1 MSNTSS
7 PADAKKV
14 KRIAIYTRKSNDD
27 NLATNVTSLDA
38 QKSCC
43 RSYIS
48 IQKANQWEE
57 CQEVFDDAAES
68 GRSLKRPAMQR
79 LLKRIE
85 EGRIDGVIVYKLD
98 RLTRNSKDF
107 HSLLELFEKHDV
119 AFISATESIDTKSP
133 QGRLMTAIMV
143 QFAQYDR
150 EMDQERSKDFH
161 LARAKKGLW
170 CGGVSPL
177 GYDSKEKLLVVNETE
192 ADIVRRIFDLYL
204 QYQSTIRV
212 AEEINRLGF
221 RRKTH
226 KTKEGRVFGGKH
238 FNINSVIRIL
248 QRKVYIGL
256 VTNERTKQDFPGQQQ
271 PIVSPAVFERAQE
284 LLKSHTHR
292 VEGQISHAANKYG
305 FRLKGLVRCGECGSA
320 VSSYVR
326 PKKEKVY
333 RYYKCLAKLN
343 GLPVKCGF
351 TSIGAQKIEE
361 FVIEKLAALGWNRP
375 FLERLVRK
383 ERELSRGRM
392 EPLKLEREQTETRL
406 ATIRKGIGNL
416 VTLARDSN
424 SQEVREEL
432 SRLDVSKK
440 TLEARLIDLQAEI
453 GYCGKL
459 VYDVNMVEATLR
471 HFARHIYRIP
481 IQLQI
486 QTIQRMVKRVVLFKN
501 KVQVELYELPVENIQ
516 QSMGAKIIE
525 GEIKNSKVRI
535 PPRSKGASIIPPS
548 EGTAVVEVE
557 QNWRGR
563 RDSNPRSSP

>member
-1 MSNTSS
+1 
-7 PADAKKV
+7 
-14 KRIAIYTRKSNDD
+14 
-27 NLATNVTSLDA
+27 
-38 QKSCC
+38 
-43 RSYIS
+43 
-48 IQKANQWEE
+48 
-57 CQEVFDDAAES
+57 
-68 GRSLKRPAMQR
+68 
-79 LLKRIE
+79 
-85 EGRIDGVIVYKLD
+85 
-98 RLTRNSKDF
+98 
-107 HSLLELFEKHDV
+107 
-119 AFISATESIDTKSP
+119 
-133 QGRLMTAIMV
+133 
-143 QFAQYDR
+143 
-150 EMDQERSKDFH
+150 
-161 LARAKKGLW
+161 
-170 CGGVSPL
+170 
-177 GYDSKEKLLVVNETE
+177 
-192 ADIVRRIFDLYL
+192 
-204 QYQSTIRV
+204 
-212 AEEINRLGF
+212 
-221 RRKTH
+221 
-226 KTKEGRVFGGKH
+226 
-238 FNINSVIRIL
+238 
-248 QRKVYIGL
+248 
-256 VTNERTKQDFPGQQQ
+256 
-271 PIVSPAVFERAQE
+271 
-284 LLKSHTHR
+284 

-516 QSMGAKIIE
+516 QSMGTKIIE

-535 PPRSKGASIIPPS
+535 PPRSKGTSIIPPS
-548 EGTAVVEVE
+548 GGTAVVEVE

-563 RDSNPRSSP
+563 RGRNQTALMRPFVPSLCKTHYIPSFELVWTFKWRRITDGEKVVDEAPTVLDNPARSLPPILSASNFKSRRSLRRQGQFQTYRRPFRAEAGHQRHAQP